1 MDKNELKH
9 FGVKGMKWGVRRYQ
23 NYGGSYTKAGLER
36 YNKARE
42 DYDKKKENYKQTKAA
57 KKQGLAG
64 SYEVRKAKA
73 DLKGSERELK
83 KHYKHLKLDK
93 LADEGKLEYASG
105 KRIRSNA
112 YTRDII
118 HTGGILATAILSQKG
133 DYKKAAY
140 ALAGTAALDVAT
152 RVLEEHS
159 NRKLRAYYA
168 HTSNY

>member
-1 MDKNELKH
+1 MSTNELKH
-9 FGVKGMKWGVRRYQ
+9 FGVKGMQWGVRRYQ

-36 YNKARE
+36 YNKARD

-57 KKQGLAG
+57 KKQGLAD
-64 SYEVRKAKA
+64 SYEVRKAKV

-105 KRIRSNA
+105 KRIRSNE
-112 YTRDII
+112 DIRNLV
-118 HTGGILATAILSQKG
+118 HTGGILATAVLSKKG
-133 DYKKAAY
+133 DYTKAAY

-152 RVLEEHS
+152 RILEEHS
-159 NRKLRAYYA
+159 NRRLRAFYG